1 MLNKKMVA
9 MAMAMTVPLVMG
21 TISTVSA
28 LEKQQQ
34 VKLEAYSPQKKAIEY
49 LKGNAAQYGLKADLS
64 DLQYISTT
72 ETSVASYVRFQQV
85 VNGAPV
91 FSKQITVTINGQGQ
105 GVLAVSDYQA
115 VQSVK
120 EIAKK
125 ISEKDAE
132 QKSMAYVGGESEQN
146 LWAPTEKEF
155 GYMIEEGIAIPVYKV
170 VVHSNNP
177 FGAWETFIDAENG
190 KLIKKVDINRKA
202 EGTGKV
208 FLPNPVVSSGSLA
221 GLKDNNDADSAAL
234 TNQLK
239 TVTLKGLDGSGF
251 LIGEY
256 VTISSKAKTKS
267 TNLQFNFTRA
277 NDSFEDVMSYYHI
290 DTLQRYI
297 QGIGFKNINNRSIK
311 VNVNGTTDDN
321 SFYSPSTKALTFGT
335 GGVDD
340 AEDAGI
346 IAHEYGHSIQDN
358 QVPGFG
364 SSPEGGAM
372 GEGFGDFLGATY
384 EDAVSTTGYGKAC
397 IGEWD
402 AAAYSSS
409 DPTCLRRL
417 DTNKVYPKDITNEV
431 HNDGEIWAQGQ
442 YEMAQAFG
450 RDVATKIILQSH
462 WSLTPNAKFR
472 DGAKAIKQ
480 ADALLYGGQ
489 HAAEIDRIWAA
500 RGISTN

>member
-1 MLNKKMVA
+1 MLNKKMV
-9 MAMAMTVPLVMG
+9 AMAMTVPLVMG

-49 LKGNAAQYGLKADLS
+49 LKGHATEYGLKADLS

-91 FSKQITVTINGQGQ
+91 FSKQITVTLNGQGQ
-105 GVLAVSDYQA
+105 GILAVSDYQA

-120 EIAKK
+120 EIANK

-155 GYMIEEGIAIPVYKV
+155 GYIIEDGVAIPVYKV
-170 VVHSNNP
+170 LVHSNKP

-208 FLPNPVVSSGSLA
+208 FLPNPVVSSGSKT
-221 GLKDNNDADSAAL
+221 GLKDNNDADSTAL

-239 TVTLKGLDGSGF
+239 TVTLKGLDGTGF

-297 QGIGFKNINNRSIK
+297 QGLGINNINNRSIK

-402 AAAYSSS
+402 ATAYSSS

-442 YEMAQAFG
+442 YEMAQVFG

-489 HAAEIDRIWAA
+489 HAAEIDRIWTA

>member
-1 MLNKKMVA
+1 MFKKRVVA
-9 MAMAMTVPLVMG
+9 IATAIPLVFG
-21 TISTVSA
+21 AISTASA
-28 LEKQQQ
+28 VEETQ
-34 VKLEAYSPQKKAIEY
+34 VKIERFSPQGKAMDY
-49 LKGNAAQYGLKADLS
+49 LKANAMQYSLKADLS
-64 DLQYISTT
+64 DLQYVSTT
-72 ETSVASYVRFQQV
+72 ETQVASYVRFQQV

-91 FSKQITVTINGQGQ
+91 FSKQVTVTLSGEGNGL
-105 GVLAVSDYQA
+105 LAVSDYQP
-115 VQSVK
+115 VQNVK
-120 EIAKK
+120 EIKRK
-125 ISEKDAE
+125 ISEKEAE
-132 QKSMAYVGGESEQN
+132 QKSQSYVAGVETEKN
-146 LWAPTEKEF
+146 LWAPTMQEF
-155 GYMIEEGIAIPVYKV
+155 GYIIEEGVAIPVYRV
-170 VVHSNNP
+170 VVHANEP
-177 FGAWETFIDAENG
+177 FGAWETFIDAESG

-208 FLPNPVVSSGSLA
+208 FLPNPVVSSGSLT

-234 TNQLK
+234 NNQLK
-239 TVTLKGLDGSGF
+239 TVTLKGLNGTGF
-251 LIGEY
+251 LVGDY
-256 VTISSKAKTKS
+256 VTISSKANTKS
-267 TNLQFNFTRA
+267 TSLQFNYTRS

-297 QGIGFKNINNRSIK
+297 QQIGFKNINNRSIK
-311 VNVNGTTDDN
+311 VNVNGTKADN

-364 SSPEGGAM
+364 NSAEGGAM

-402 AAAYSSS
+402 AASYSSS
-409 DPTCLRRL
+409 NPTCLRRL
-417 DTNKVYPKDITNEV
+417 DNNKVYPKDIENEV
-431 HNDGEIWAQGQ
+431 HADGEIWAQGQ

-450 RDVATKIILQSH
+450 RDIATEIILQSH
-462 WSLTPNAKFR
+462 WSLTPNATFR

>member
-1 MLNKKMVA
+1 MLKKRVVA
-9 MAMAMTVPLVMG
+9 IAAAIPLVLG
-21 TISTVSA
+21 TVSTA
-28 LEKQQQ
+28 SAVEGKQ
-34 VKLEAYSPQKKAIEY
+34 VKIDRYSPQEKAAEY
-49 LKGNAAQYGLKADLS
+49 LKANAAQYVLKPDLS

-72 ETSVASYVRFQQV
+72 DTQVASYVRFQQV
-85 VNGAPV
+85 VNGSPV
-91 FSKQITVTINGQGQ
+91 FSRQITVTLNGKGQGL
-105 GVLAVSDYQA
+105 LAVSDYQP
-115 VQSVK
+115 VQKVK
-120 EIAKK
+120 EIKQK

-132 QKSMAYVGGESEQN
+132 QKSKAYVGGESEQN
-146 LWAPTEKEF
+146 LWAPTMNEF
-155 GYMIEEGIAIPVYKV
+155 GYVIEDGVAIPVYRV
-170 VVHSNNP
+170 VVHSNQP
-177 FGAWETFIDAENG
+177 FGAWETFIDAESG

-208 FLPNPVVSSGSLA
+208 FMPNPVVSSGSLT
-221 GLKDNNDADSAAL
+221 GLKDNNDTDSATL
-234 TNQLK
+234 NNQLK
-239 TVTLKGLDGSGF
+239 TVTLKGLNGTGF
-251 LIGEY
+251 LVGDY

-267 TNLQFNFTRA
+267 STLQFNYTRA
-277 NDSFEDVMSYYHI
+277 NDSFEDVMAYYHI

-297 QGIGFKNINNRSIK
+297 QQIGFNNINNRSIK
-311 VNVNGTTDDN
+311 VNVNGTRDDN

-364 SSPEGGAM
+364 NSAEGGAM

-384 EDAVSTTGYGKAC
+384 EDATSNTGYGKAC

-402 AAAYSSS
+402 ATSYSSS
-409 DPTCLRRL
+409 NPTCLRRL
-417 DTNKVYPKDITNEV
+417 DNNKVYPRDVQNEV
-431 HNDGEIWAQGQ
+431 HADGEIWAQGE

-462 WSLTPNAKFR
+462 WSLTPNAKFN

-500 RGISTN
+500 RGIRTN

>member
-1 MLNKKMVA
+1 MFKKRVVA
-9 MAMAMTVPLVMG
+9 IATAIPLVLG
-21 TISTVSA
+21 TISTTASA
-28 LEKQQQ
+28 VEEKQ
-34 VKLEAYSPQKKAIEY
+34 VKIDRYSPQGKAVEY
-49 LKGNAAQYGLKADLS
+49 LKANAAQYSLKPDLS

-72 ETSVASYVRFQQV
+72 DTQVASYVRFQQV
-85 VNGAPV
+85 VNGSPV
-91 FSKQITVTINGQGQ
+91 FSRQVTVTLNGTGQGM
-105 GVLAVSDYQA
+105 LAVSDYQP
-115 VQSVK
+115 VQNVK
-120 EIAKK
+120 EIKQK

-132 QKSMAYVGGESEQN
+132 QKSKVYVGGESEQN
-146 LWAPTEKEF
+146 LWAPTMKEF
-155 GYMIEEGIAIPVYKV
+155 GYIIEEGVAIPVYRV
-170 VVHSNNP
+170 VVHSNQP

-190 KLIKKVDINRKA
+190 KLLKKVDINRKA

-208 FLPNPVVSSGSLA
+208 FLPNPVVTSGSVT

-234 TNQLK
+234 NNQLK
-239 TVTLKGLDGSGF
+239 TVTLKGLNGTGF
-251 LIGEY
+251 LVGDY

-267 TNLQFNFTRA
+267 STLQFNYTRS
-277 NDSFEDVMSYYHI
+277 NDSFEDVMAYYHI

-297 QGIGFKNINNRSIK
+297 QQIGFKNINNRSIK
-311 VNVNGTTDDN
+311 VNVNGTRDDN
-321 SFYSPSTKALTFGT
+321 SFYSPSTKDLTFGT

-364 SSPEGGAM
+364 SSPEGAAM

-384 EDAVSTTGYGKAC
+384 EDATSTTGYGKAC
-397 IGEWD
+397 VGEWD
-402 AAAYSSS
+402 ATSYSSS
-409 DPTCLRRL
+409 NPTCLRRL
-417 DTNKVYPKDITNEV
+417 DNNKVYPRDVQNEV
-431 HNDGEIWAQGQ
+431 HADGEIWSQGE
-442 YEMAQAFG
+442 YEMAQSFG

>member
-1 MLNKKMVA
+1 MFNKKMV
-9 MAMAMTVPLVMG
+9 AMAMTVPLVMG
-21 TISTVSA
+21 TITTVSA

-34 VKLEAYSPQKKAIEY
+34 VKLEAYSPQKKATEY
-49 LKGNAAQYGLKADLS
+49 LKENAAQYGLKADLS

-91 FSKQITVTINGQGQ
+91 FSKQITVTLNGEGK
-105 GVLAVSDYQA
+105 GVLAVSDYQ
-115 VQSVK
+115 SVK
-120 EIAKK
+120 GVKEATTK
-125 ISEKDAE
+125 ISEKDAI
-132 QKSMAYVGGESEQN
+132 QKSMAYVGEVSEQN

-155 GYMIEEGIAIPVYKV
+155 GYIVEEGIARPVYKV

-202 EGTGKV
+202 EGSGKV
-208 FLPNPVVSSGSLA
+208 FLPNPVVSSGSKV
-221 GLKDNNDADSAAL
+221 GLKDNNDADSTAL
-234 TNQLK
+234 
-239 TVTLKGLDGSGF
+239 
-251 LIGEY
+251 
-256 VTISSKAKTKS
+256 TKS
-267 TNLQFNFTRA
+267 TNLQFNYTRA

-297 QGIGFKNINNRSIK
+297 QSLGFKNINNRSIK
-311 VNVNGTTDDN
+311 VNVNGTTADN
-321 SFYSPSTKALTFGT
+321 SFYSPTTKALTFGT

-364 SSPEGGAM
+364 SSAEGGAM

-397 IGEWD
+397 VGEWD
-402 AAAYSSS
+402 ATAYSSS

-431 HNDGEIWAQGQ
+431 HDDGEIWAQGQ

-462 WSLTPNAKFR
+462 WSLTPNSKFS

-489 HAAEIDRIWAA
+489 HAADIDRIWAA

>member
-1 MLNKKMVA
+1 MFNKKMV
-9 MAMAMTVPLVMG
+9 AMAMTVPLVMA

-34 VKLEAYSPQKKAIEY
+34 VKLEAYSPQKKATEY
-49 LKGNAAQYGLKADLS
+49 LKENAAQYGLKTDLS

-91 FSKQITVTINGQGQ
+91 FSKQITVTLNGEGK
-105 GVLAVSDYQA
+105 GVLAVSDYQP
-115 VQSVK
+115 VTGVK
-120 EIAKK
+120 EVTTK
-125 ISEKDAE
+125 ISEKDAI
-132 QKSMAYVGGESEQN
+132 QKSMAYVGEASEQN
-146 LWAPTEKEF
+146 LWAPTDKEF
-155 GYMIEEGIAIPVYKV
+155 GYIVEEGIARPVYKV

-202 EGTGKV
+202 EGSGKV
-208 FLPNPVVSSGSLA
+208 FLPNPVVSSGSKV
-221 GLKDNNDADSAAL
+221 GLKDNNDADSTAL

-239 TVTLKGLDGSGF
+239 TVTLKGLDGTGF

-267 TNLQFNFTRA
+267 TNLQFNYTRA

-297 QGIGFKNINNRSIK
+297 QSLGFKNINNRSIK

-364 SSPEGGAM
+364 SSAEGGAM

-397 IGEWD
+397 VGEWD
-402 AAAYSSS
+402 ATAYSSS

-431 HNDGEIWAQGQ
+431 HDDGEIWAQGQ

-462 WSLTPNAKFR
+462 WSLTPNSKFS

-489 HAAEIDRIWAA
+489 HAADIDRIWVA

>member
-1 MLNKKMVA
+1 M
-9 MAMAMTVPLVMG
+9 
-21 TISTVSA
+21 
-28 LEKQQQ
+28 
-34 VKLEAYSPQKKAIEY
+34 
-49 LKGNAAQYGLKADLS
+49 
-64 DLQYISTT
+64 
-72 ETSVASYVRFQQV
+72 
-85 VNGAPV
+85 
-91 FSKQITVTINGQGQ
+91 
-105 GVLAVSDYQA
+105 
-115 VQSVK
+115 
-120 EIAKK
+120 
-125 ISEKDAE
+125 
-132 QKSMAYVGGESEQN
+132 
-146 LWAPTEKEF
+146 
-155 GYMIEEGIAIPVYKV
+155 
-170 VVHSNNP
+170 
-177 FGAWETFIDAENG
+177 
-190 KLIKKVDINRKA
+190 
-202 EGTGKV
+202 
-208 FLPNPVVSSGSLA
+208 
-221 GLKDNNDADSAAL
+221 
-234 TNQLK
+234 K
-239 TVTLKGLDGSGF
+239 TVTLKGLDGTGF

-256 VTISSKAKTKS
+256 VTISSKAMTKS
-267 TNLQFNFTRA
+267 TNLQFNYTRA

-297 QGIGFKNINNRSIK
+297 QGLGFKNINNRSIK

-397 IGEWD
+397 VGEWD
-402 AAAYSSS
+402 ATAYSSS

-431 HNDGEIWAQGQ
+431 HDDGEIWAQGQ

-472 DGAKAIKQ
+472 DGAK
-480 ADALLYGGQ
+480 
-489 HAAEIDRIWAA
+489 
-500 RGISTN
+500 SN

>member
-1 MLNKKMVA
+1 MFNKKMV
-9 MAMAMTVPLVMG
+9 AMAMTVPLVMG

-34 VKLEAYSPQKKAIEY
+34 VKLEAYSPQKKATEY
-49 LKGNAAQYGLKADLS
+49 LKENAAQYGLKTDLS

-91 FSKQITVTINGQGQ
+91 FSKQITVTLNGEGK
-105 GVLAVSDYQA
+105 GVLAVSDYQP
-115 VQSVK
+115 VTGVK
-120 EIAKK
+120 EVTTK
-125 ISEKDAE
+125 ISEKDAI
-132 QKSMAYVGGESEQN
+132 QKSMAYVGEASEQN
-146 LWAPTEKEF
+146 LWAPTDKEF
-155 GYMIEEGIAIPVYKV
+155 GYIVEEGIARPVYKV

-202 EGTGKV
+202 EGSGKV
-208 FLPNPVVSSGSLA
+208 FLPNPVVSSGSKV
-221 GLKDNNDADSAAL
+221 GLKDNNDADSTAL

-239 TVTLKGLDGSGF
+239 TVTLKGLDGTGF

-267 TNLQFNFTRA
+267 TNLQFNYTRA

-297 QGIGFKNINNRSIK
+297 QSLGFKNINNRSIK
-311 VNVNGTTDDN
+311 VNVNGTTADN
-321 SFYSPSTKALTFGT
+321 SFYSPTTKALTFGT

-364 SSPEGGAM
+364 SSAEGGAM

-397 IGEWD
+397 VGEWD
-402 AAAYSSS
+402 ATAYSSS

-431 HNDGEIWAQGQ
+431 HDDGEIWAQGQ

-462 WSLTPNAKFR
+462 WSLTPNSKFS

-489 HAAEIDRIWAA
+489 HAADIDRIWAA